1 MIDPDVRSPCT
12 EKSVPGVVV
21 PTPTLPCEVTTK
33 AVEVLF
39 EVEVETAKSGMLER
53 VEVAEI
59 LSLAQGEVVEIP
71 REAGVAFQKRFE
83 LSWVRRPFD
92 PMKGTEP
99 WVREVVK
106 EEVATRVPNCPLP
119 PSTKEP
125 VSPAVEAR
133 PPAKVE
139 VAEEVEVIEPV
150 VREPVESEEKTPET
164 ERRRVEKREVVVA
177 FVVVELSAMKVVE
190 AKRPLVSQSG
200 VVVALVVVPKFVA
213 LTNAFPA
220 PPAGSVPQT
229 TLPAL
234 SVSRA

>member
-1 MIDPDVRSPCT
+1 MYVLIDPDVRSPCT

-71 REAGVAFQKRFE
+71 RDAGVAFQKKFE

-133 PPAKVE
+133 PPANVE
-139 VAEEVEVIEPV
+139 VAVEVEVIEPV
-150 VREPVESEEKTPET
+150 VRDPVVTLEKILEM
-164 ERRRVEKREVVVA
+164 ERKI
-177 FVVVELSAMKVVE
+177 L
-190 AKRPLVSQSG
+190 AKNE
-200 VVVALVVVPKFVA
+200 VVVALVPVAFTKVKFWRVVEPFTKILPVVVTLATFK
-213 LTNAFPA
+213 
-220 PPAGSVPQT
+220 VPEIMP
-229 TLPAL
+229 LP
-234 SVSRA
+234 